1 MIIEIDLVVAK
12 SIKKDINPEKI
23 LLHTERL
30 TPEFIEE
37 FLEKDHVIA
46 NTHLMGEAY
55 EAFALPIK
63 VAEVEGASSF
73 VVTDN
78 EGDSEVGSTRCDTL
92 AEAVNAM
99 VNGVEGKTEVT
110 FYCELCVDRDDGT
123 AIEPVARWSHPSR
136 YDDGKQWN

>member
-1 MIIEIDLVVAK
+1 MIIEIDHVAANA
-12 SIKKDINPEKI
+12 IKTDINPEKV

-30 TPEFIEE
+30 TPEFIED
-37 FLEKDHVIA
+37 FLGNDHVIA

-63 VAEVEGASSF
+63 VGEVAGAESF

-78 EGDSEVGSTRCDTL
+78 VDDREVGCTRCDTL

-99 VNGVEGKTEVT
+99 VNGVEGKTEVA
-110 FYCELCVDRDDGT
+110 FYCELCVDNGT
-123 AIEPVARWSHPSR
+123 VIEPVARWSHPSR
-136 YDDGKQWN
+136 YDDGKQWG

>member
-1 MIIEIDLVVAK
+1 MIIEINNVVAE
-12 SIKKDINPEKI
+12 SIKRDIKPEKI

-30 TPEFIEE
+30 TPEFIED
-37 FLEKDHVIA
+37 FLGRDHVIA

-78 EGDSEVGSTRCDTL
+78 EGDS
-92 AEAVNAM
+92 
-99 VNGVEGKTEVT
+99 
-110 FYCELCVDRDDGT
+110 
-123 AIEPVARWSHPSR
+123 
-136 YDDGKQWN
+136 